1 MVFLSGGSCH
11 PSAAGSRVGAR
22 SCTVRLVAQASDPDG
37 DDLEILWSGCGSG
50 RDLIADCVITSPGPL
65 SARIEVRDGRG
76 GAAAAVAQAVG
87 VNEAP
92 EIGFGEPRPPDPAP
106 PNTLYFVNGG
116 QPTDPDDDEEENTLC
131 SRTALT
137 VWGACT
143 AGISRC
149 GGVGDVFDVDI
160 RTTAGPGTCVLELK
174 TMDSW
179 DFEGRARLTF
189 RVQ

>member
-1 MVFLSGGSCH
+1 
-11 PSAAGSRVGAR
+11 
-22 SCTVRLVAQASDPDG
+22 VAEASDPDG
-37 DDLEILWSGCGSG
+37 DSLEILWSGCGSG
-50 RDLIADCVITSPGPL
+50 RDLIADCVITALGPR

-76 GAAAAVAQAVG
+76 GVAAAVAQAVG
-87 VNEAP
+87 VNQAP
-92 EIGFGEPRPPDPAP
+92 EIRFGEPGPPDPAA

-131 SRTALT
+131 SRTTLT
-137 VWGACT
+137 VSGACT

-160 RTTAGPGTCVLELK
+160 RTTAGPGTCVLDAK
-174 TMDSW
+174 TVDSW
-179 DFEGRARLTF
+179 GAEGTGRLTF